1 MPVTTRN
8 CFAVL
13 LFFVFSVPVAV
24 SAQQKTPSD
33 PYLLVNTLND
43 NSGLPQNSIITQYID
58 TSSGMLWL
66 ATFGGLVRYNGISL
80 KSFDRQHYD
89 SLLTNKLVNMFRTSN
104 GEVYAMNVHSQLL
117 KIGKQDI
124 YINQSLT
131 WIWQQYGL
139 FVWFRGV
146 LNSPSQIQRLGVH
159 AFGRPAYYQ
168 GQENWSS
175 GFYNYYL
182 AALPD
187 NRFAVTNKN
196 NELVVYADST
206 PVFRQPVPLTAD
218 SARLFYSKGLLYV
231 LDDRLNGVC
240 YDLRGP
246 QPVPAPQA
254 LSRLQPLRDQLKD
267 KKAVLH
273 YNELNDQAVFAAG
286 HELVVLNTDKDG
298 IFPAHRMHID
308 QLPKSISS
316 ILYYPAHNTLFIGT
330 STEGLYVFRK
340 NNFRQLLA
348 PDLAMNINSMYAQL
362 LTDSNHLLTSRGVTF
377 DLLDNGAVYSK
388 GNNHMSSPFTRDNAG
403 GYYWNNE
410 NTVQYQPPGNGPARI
425 FYRKTDST
433 RRENAIR
440 FVWFDQQTEK
450 LWIFESFQWGYFKD
464 GQYRMVASS
473 PQNKLPSPCYYA
485 RYDNNVYLATDRGLV
500 ILDEKTSRWRYAT
513 GTLNKETRFVAADS
527 RHAVC
532 WFSTYGFGFGAYLM
546 KKDSVLFFP
555 QDAQQYLL
563 STHAL
568 IEDDRQDI
576 WLPTNK
582 GLFRTQKSQLLRF
595 IDDPGSSGILYYDY
609 FDRQDGLATNEFNG
623 GAQPIFTRWNNEL
636 LLSTINGILR
646 FNPAAIPGNA
656 WKEPLYIDYAQT
668 RSRSFVPMPEDG
680 QEWEFD
686 KNERV
691 ICWVLNRACWSNP
704 YSMRVE
710 YRMDDNQEWKA
721 IEGTKLMTRW
731 EKLGGGKH
739 TLHLRQFSGVEGKYR
754 EQSIPFGIALYWYEQ
769 WWLWVLALL
778 ALILL
783 IYLTTRRFSILK
795 KQVHVSKKKDEVL
808 SETLSLM
815 ETGNAMLDA
824 SNLYKSKMVYV
835 LMHDVTVQVASIE
848 KVSGIVSRNMEN
860 INPDTLKTVMKEIND
875 AARNLLI
882 TSDQLI
888 QWSNIQD
895 TVETVSIEPA
905 DIHAMVED
913 VRDELGDR
921 FAWRNNK
928 LVNKVPEDMQVQTKP
943 HLLHHLIFNL
953 VLHANKYM
961 KDGTIEI
968 EASQVEGYTIF
979 IVKDDGNTMDT
990 ELREMLIQASASHD
1004 ASVVYSGTRLWHLGY
1019 QIIFDLVQVM
1029 KGEIE
1034 IKAGENENGL
1044 IIAIGLPPLNRRT
1057 REE

>member
-13 LFFVFSVPVAV
+13 LLFILSVPVYV
-24 SAQQKTPSD
+24 RAQQNPPSD

-131 WIWQQYGL
+131 WIWQQYAL

-146 LNSPSQIQRLGVH
+146 LNSPAQIQRLGIH
-159 AFGRPAYYQ
+159 AFGRPPYYP
-168 GQENWSS
+168 GQENWSA
-175 GFYNYYL
+175 GFFNYYL

-196 NELVVYADST
+196 NELMVYADSLLR
-206 PVFRQPVPLTAD
+206 FRQAVPVITD
-218 SARLFYSKGLLYV
+218 SAKLFYSKGLLYV
-231 LDDRLNGVC
+231 LDDRLNGAC

-254 LSRLQPLRDQLKD
+254 LSRLQPLREQLKN
-267 KKAVLH
+267 KKTVLY
-273 YNELNDQAVFAAG
+273 YNELNDQAVLSAG
-286 HELVVLNTDKDG
+286 QELVVLNTDKEG
-298 IFPAHRMHID
+298 IFPAHRMHVG

-316 ILYYPAHNTLFIGT
+316 ILFYPAHQTLFIGT
-330 STEGLYVFRK
+330 TTEGLFVFRK

-377 DLLDNGAVYSK
+377 DLRNNESVYAK
-388 GNNHMSSPFTRDNAG
+388 EKNHMSSPFSRDAAG

-410 NTVQYQPPGNGPARI
+410 NTVQYQPAGNEPARI
-425 FYRKTDST
+425 VYRKNDST
-433 RRENAIR
+433 HRENIIR
-440 FVWFDQQTEK
+440 FVWSDQETKK
-450 LWIFESFQWGYFKD
+450 LWIFESFKWGYFKD
-464 GQYRMVASS
+464 GQYQVVVST
-473 PQNKLPSPCYYA
+473 PQNKLPSPCYYS
-485 RYDNNVYLATDRGLV
+485 RNGNTVYLATDRGMVL
-500 ILDEKTSRWRYAT
+500 LDERSNRWRYAT
-513 GTLNKETRFVAADS
+513 GTLNKETRFVAADPKHS
-527 RHAVC
+527 VC

-546 KKDSVLFFP
+546 DKDSVLFFP
-555 QDAQQYLL
+555 QDAHQYLS

-568 IEDDRQDI
+568 IEDDRHDI

-582 GLFRTQKSQLLRF
+582 GLFRTQKSQLLGF
-595 IDDPGSSGILYYDY
+595 IKKPNSPDILYYDY
-609 FDRQDGLATNEFNG
+609 FDRQDGLTTNEFNG
-623 GAQPIFTRWNNEL
+623 GAQPIFTHWKNEL

-646 FNPAAIPGNA
+646 FSPDDIPGNA
-656 WKEPLYIDYAQT
+656 WKEPLYIDFAQT
-668 RSRSFVPMPEDG
+668 RSRAFVPVPETG

-686 KNERV
+686 ENERI

-704 YSMRVE
+704 YGMRVE
-710 YRMDDNQEWKA
+710 YRMDDNQEWKV

-731 EKLGGGKH
+731 ERLSGGKH
-739 TLHLRQFSGVEGKYR
+739 TLHIRQFSGVDGKYM
-754 EQSIPFGIALYWYEQ
+754 EQSIPFGISLYWYEE
-769 WWLWVLALL
+769 WWVWLLALL
-778 ALILL
+778 GIILIV
-783 IYLTTRRFSILK
+783 YLTTRRFSVLK
-795 KQVHVSKKKDEVL
+795 KQVHVSRKKDEVL

-824 SNLYKSKMVYV
+824 SNMYKSKMVYV

-848 KVSGIVSRNMEN
+848 KVSGIVSRNIEN
-860 INPDTLKTVMKEIND
+860 INQETIKTVMKEIND
-875 AARNLLI
+875 ASRNLLI
-882 TSDQLI
+882 ISDQLI

-928 LVNKVPEDMQVQTKP
+928 LVNNVPEDMQIQTKL

-961 KDGTIEI
+961 KDGIIEI

-979 IVKDDGNTMDT
+979 IVKDNGTTMDT
-990 ELREMLIQASASHD
+990 ELRELLIQSSVSHD
-1004 ASVVYSGTRLWHLGY
+1004 ASVVYSGQRLWHIGY

-1034 IKAGENENGL
+1034 IKAGENDNGL
-1044 IIAIGLPPLNRRT
+1044 IIAIGLPPLNRRNP
-1057 REE
+1057 ED